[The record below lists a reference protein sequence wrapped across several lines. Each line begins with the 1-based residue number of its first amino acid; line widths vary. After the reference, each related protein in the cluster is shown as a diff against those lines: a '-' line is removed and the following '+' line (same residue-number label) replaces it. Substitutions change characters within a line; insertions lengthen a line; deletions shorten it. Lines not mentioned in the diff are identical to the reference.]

1 MPEERPFRLE
11 RDSLG
16 EKEVPLDAYYGIQ
29 TLRAFENFRISG
41 LRAKPAF
48 IKSTAQVKLAA
59 AEANEGLGLIDRKR
73 ARAIIK
79 AAKEITGGKL
89 HDQFIVDVFQ
99 AGAGTS
105 HNMNANEVIA
115 NRAIEILGGKKGD
128 YHIVHPNDHVNASQ
142 STNDTMPTAL
152 RLAAIS
158 SSVDLIG
165 SLNGLEKAL
174 KSKSGEFY
182 SIIKSGRT
190 HLQDAVP
197 MTLGQEF
204 GAWASAVKSS
214 AERVERARE
223 GLYRI
228 GLGATAIGT
237 GINSHPLYRD
247 KAIEALKKA
256 SGIRELR
263 KAADTFEALNSSTDF
278 SSFSGALR
286 DAALDLIKISNDIRL
301 LSSGPRTGI
310 GEISLPPAQP
320 GSSIMP
326 GKVNPVMAEML
337 CMVSFQVIGAD
348 ATIAFASQAGQLQ
361 LNVMLPVINYNL
373 LHSTEILTNAVN
385 AFASKC
391 IRGIRADAGR
401 CRRNFESSEGLATIL
416 NSFIGYEKAA
426 EVVKESLRTGKSIRE
441 IVTGKGILSE
451 SDWDALLDPKHI
463 TRPMDIE
470 AFKRHRR
477 PKR

>member
-1 MPEERPFRLE
+1 MPEERRLRLE

-16 EKEVPLDAYYGIQ
+16 EKEVPQDAYYGIQ
-29 TLRAFENFRISG
+29 TLRAHENFRISG
-41 LRAKPAF
+41 ITARPVF
-48 IKSTAQVKLAA
+48 IKATAMVKLAA
-59 AEANEGLGLIDRKR
+59 AEANEGLGLLDRKR
-73 ARAIIK
+73 ARAIMK
-79 AAKEITGGKL
+79 AAREIMGGKL
-89 HDQFIVDVFQ
+89 HDQFIVDVYQ

-115 NRAIEILGGKKGD
+115 NRAIELLGGKKGD

-142 STNDTMPTAL
+142 STNDTMPTSL
-152 RLAAIS
+152 RVAAILS
-158 SSVDLIG
+158 SGGLIG
-165 SLNGLEKAL
+165 ALQGLEKAL
-174 KSKSGEFY
+174 KAKAGEFY

-204 GAWASAVKSS
+204 NAWASAIKSS
-214 AERVERARE
+214 IGRIERARE

-237 GINSHPLYRD
+237 GINTHPLYRD
-247 KAIEALKKA
+247 KVLASLRKA

-263 KAADTFEALNSSTDF
+263 KAEDTFEALNSSTDF

-286 DAALDLIKISNDIRL
+286 DAALDLIRIANDIRL
-301 LSSGPRTGI
+301 LASGPRTGI
-310 GEISLPPAQP
+310 AEISLPPAQP

-337 CMVSFQVIGAD
+337 DMVSFQAVGAD
-348 ATIAFASQAGQLQ
+348 TTIAMAAQAGQLQ

-373 LHSTEILTNAVN
+373 LHSIEILTNAVN
-385 AFASKC
+385 TFTAKC
-391 IRGIRADAGR
+391 VRGIRADAGR
-401 CRRNFESSEGLATIL
+401 CARNFESSEGLATIL
-416 NSFIGYEKAA
+416 NCFIGYEKAA
-426 EVVKESLRTGKSIRE
+426 GVVKESLRTGKTIKE
-441 IVTGKGILSE
+441 IVIGKGILTE
-451 SDWDALLDPKHI
+451 QEWETLLDPRHI
-463 TRPMDIE
+463 TRPMDLD
-470 AFKRHRR
+470 AFKKHRR

>member
-1 MPEERPFRLE
+1 MPEERRLRLE

-29 TLRAFENFRISG
+29 TLRASENFRISG
-41 LRAKPAF
+41 LKAKPVF
-48 IKSTAQVKLAA
+48 IKATAQVKLAA
-59 AEANEGLGLIDRKR
+59 AEANESLGLIDRKR
-73 ARAIIK
+73 ARAISK
-79 AAKEITGGKL
+79 AAKEIIGGKL

-115 NRAIEILGGKKGD
+115 NRAIELLGGKKGD
-128 YHIVHPNDHVNASQ
+128 YHIVHPHDHVNASQ

-152 RLAAIS
+152 RLAAILS
-158 SSVDLIG
+158 SDELIDA
-165 SLNGLEKAL
+165 LKGLEKAL
-174 KSKSGEFY
+174 KAKTGEFY

-204 GAWASAVKSS
+204 GAWASAVRSS
-214 AERVERARE
+214 IERILRARE

-247 KAIEALKKA
+247 KAIEALRKA
-256 SGIRELR
+256 SGIKELK
-263 KAADTFEALNSSTDF
+263 KAGDTFEALNSSTDF

-286 DAALDLIKISNDIRL
+286 DAALDLIRIANDVRL

-310 GEISLPPAQP
+310 AEISLPPAQP

-326 GKVNPVMAEML
+326 GKINPVMAEML
-337 CMVSFQVIGAD
+337 CMVSFQAVGAD
-348 ATIAFASQAGQLQ
+348 TAIAMAAQAGQLQ

-373 LHSTEILTNAVN
+373 LHSIEILTNAVD

-391 IRGIRADAGR
+391 VRGIRADAGR
-401 CRRNFESSEGLATIL
+401 CKMNFESSEGLATIL

-426 EVVKESLRTGKSIRE
+426 DVVKESLRTGKSIKE
-441 IVTGKGILSE
+441 IVIGKGILSE
-451 SDWDALLDPKHI
+451 QEWDALLDPKLI
-463 TRPMDIE
+463 TRPMDLD
-470 AFKRHRR
+470 AFKRRRR
-477 PKR
+477 PKK